1 MALTVAAPTD
11 KPDRGGGRTVP
22 GGFRRAVG
30 VPRQGP
36 RQRLTDLFTRKG

>member
-11 KPDRGGGRTVP
+11 KPDRGGGRT
-22 GGFRRAVG
+22 GFRRAVG